1 MGRCDA
7 TTAFT
12 QVRVAATTSQPTS
25 RAAAA
30 TLTRGSA
37 QLGAAAG
44 AYVTAGHEQC
54 RAFTPGNL
62 NNCPPHSTGRR
73 ARLGARRRGEHKRP
87 LQVWREDV
95 GPTSSLRFGA
105 GRPSRFTCLSGVRR
119 FRHAGGT
126 TSPPPPPGALYTAR
140 ACGAP
145 DYTTTAATATTPDV
159 ISLHSTPT
167 HNHCSY
173 LNYLHFT
180 RKLGQT
186 TTRSGGCFAR
196 GCVCVHH

>member
-126 TSPPPPPGALYTAR
+126 TSPPPPQAHYIRREHAALQTTPPLRRRRRHLTSSLCTAR
-140 ACGAP
+140 P
-145 DYTTTAATATTPDV
+145 RTTTAATSTT
-159 ISLHSTPT
+159 ST
-167 HNHCSY
+167 
-173 LNYLHFT
+173 L
-180 RKLGQT
+180 LG
-186 TTRSGGCFAR
+186 S
-196 GCVCVHH
+196 